1 MRKLNW
7 RLASMF
13 TAVGVVGAIAS
24 ANAGGFEVR
33 LQSGNG
39 VGRANAGNGAILGDA
54 ATMVFNPASLAS
66 HTKHQVG
73 LVGNYIH
80 PSAKFNIGT
89 GTNAPSA
96 PGAPVVAHNND
107 AGGNAAS
114 GAFVPAA
121 YLVWNYNEQL
131 KFGLAATVPWG
142 LKTEWGANWVGR
154 YHSLK
159 SEMKTFNISPMFG
172 YKCCDQLLIGGG
184 VQVQYVDV
192 ELTKLISNVSSGG
205 LFQRGLIPAPGS
217 LTNQKVTMR
226 GSDWGVGWT
235 AGLLWKP
242 FNNTRLGLSYR
253 SHVTHKLKGDIS
265 NPTGLLNAKAE
276 APLMTPEK
284 VIASLAYDFNQ
295 DWTGY
300 ADITWTRW
308 SRIQSID
315 VRAGALSNDIP
326 YKWTNTFTYALGL
339 EWRPDKDW
347 TLRVGGAYDMTP
359 ARDEFR
365 TPAVPDAARWWT
377 AAGVGYQFTDDI
389 GLNLNYAHEFVKN
402 AKSNLNGLVAGPAG
416 PVNVNGALVGTY
428 KQHVDIV
435 NLQLNWKF

>member
-7 RLASMF
+7 RLTSMF
-13 TAVGVVGAIAS
+13 TAVGVMGAVAS
-24 ANAGGFEVR
+24 ATAAGFEVR

-39 VGRANAGNGAILGDA
+39 VGRANAGSAAILGDA

-80 PSAKFNIGT
+80 PSTKFDIGT
-89 GTNAPSA
+89 GTTGPL
-96 PGAPVVAHNND
+96 GAAHNGD
-107 AGGNAAS
+107 AGGNASS
-114 GAFVPAA
+114 GTFVPAA
-121 YLVWNYNEQL
+121 YLVWNYNDQL

-154 YHSLK
+154 YHNLK
-159 SEMKTFNISPMFG
+159 SEMRTINISPMFG
-172 YKCCDQLLIGGG
+172 YKCCDQLMIGGG
-184 VQVQYVDV
+184 VQVQYIDV
-192 ELTKLISNVSSGG
+192 ELTKLVT
-205 LFQRGLIPAPGS
+205 PA
-217 LTNQKVTMR
+217 LAALANQKATVR

-253 SHVTHKLKGDIS
+253 SHVTHNVKGDFS
-265 NPTGLLNAKAE
+265 TPNGLLNSKAQGSVII
-276 APLMTPEK
+276 PEK

-308 SRIQSID
+308 GRIQEITFKTNNAATTSTT
-315 VRAGALSNDIP
+315 P

-339 EWRPDKDW
+339 EWRPDKEW
-347 TLRVGGAYDMTP
+347 TLRIGGAYDMTP
-359 ARDEFR
+359 AQDNFR
-365 TPAVPDAARWWT
+365 TPAVPDAARWWA

-402 AKSNLNGLVAGPAG
+402 AKSNLNGTTPTSGG
-416 PVNVNGALVGTY
+416 VNVLGALVGTY